1 MRHLLLNNNGLGPE
15 GGSIVAN
22 AIKDLAALK
31 ATDRAF
37 PPLETVVCGRNRLEN
52 GSMEAWAEAYA
63 AHKTLKT
70 VKMVQNGIRQEG
82 IDCLLREGL
91 SKCVGLETVDLQDN
105 TFTQKGAAA
114 LAAVVTGWTKLE
126 ELAVGDCLL
135 SARGGVL
142 LAEALGQG
150 KNSAIITLRLQ
161 FNDIGFKG
169 IAALKTAVKIAL
181 PSLKLLELNGNKF
194 SEDDGAIKQIREIF
208 EDRGF
213 GELDELDELDSES
226 EDEGDEKKYDIIKLS
241 EEEEDQKVPQR
252 KDVNVDELA
261 DIFGGA
267 KIA

>member
-22 AIKDLAALK
+22 AIKDLATLK
-31 ATDRAF
+31 ATDHAF

-63 AHKTLKT
+63 AHKTLKM

-82 IDCLLREGL
+82 IDCLLRDGL
-91 SKCVGLETVDLQDN
+91 SMCVGLETVDLQDN

-114 LAAVVTGWTKLE
+114 LATVVTRWTKLE

-135 SARGGVL
+135 SASGGVL

-150 KNSAIITLRLQ
+150 KNSKITTLRLQ
-161 FNDIGFKG
+161 FNDIGSKG

-181 PSLKLLELNGNKF
+181 PNLKLLELNGNKF
-194 SEDDGAIKQIREIF
+194 SEDDGAIQQIRDIF

-226 EDEGDEKKYDIIKLS
+226 EDEGEDKKEDIVKVS
-241 EEEEDQKVPQR
+241 EEKEEQKVPQR

-261 DIFGGA
+261 DIFGGT
-267 KIA
+267 KIT

>member
-1 MRHLLLNNNGLGPE
+1 
-15 GGSIVAN
+15 
-22 AIKDLAALK
+22 
-31 ATDRAF
+31 
-37 PPLETVVCGRNRLEN
+37 
-52 GSMEAWAEAYA
+52 MEAWAAAYA

-91 SKCVGLETVDLQDN
+91 SKCTGLETVDLQDN
-105 TFTQKGAAA
+105 TFTRMGAAA
-114 LAAVVTGWTKLE
+114 LATVVVGWTKLE

-135 SARGGVL
+135 SAKGGVL

-150 KNSAIITLRLQ
+150 RNNKIITLRLQ
-161 FNDIGFKG
+161 FNDIGSKG
-169 IAALKTAVKIAL
+169 ISALKTAIKIAL

-194 SEDDGAIKQIREIF
+194 SEDDGAIEQIREIF

-226 EDEGDEKKYDIIKLS
+226 EDEGEEKKEDIKVS
-241 EEEEDQKVPQR
+241 EEEEQKMPQR
-252 KDVNVDELA
+252 KDVGVGELA
-261 DIFGGA
+261 DIFGET